1 MCYGR
6 HVNAAVDASTL
17 ISLAWSGS
25 LWLIGI
31 SPIGLHIPAPVRDEV
46 VVTGLSRG
54 HADAAAIEASI
65 KDLPVID
72 VESPVD
78 AAVLEAGRRAGAI
91 VCNDIALGRRAA
103 NLQVMWL
110 RTADLVV
117 VTVKANAI
125 SAHQGQGVVEAL
137 HGAGR
142 ITDELL
148 ADYMEE
154 LS

>member
-1 MCYGR
+1 M
-6 HVNAAVDASTL
+6 NAAVDASTL

-72 VESPVD
+72 VVVESTVD

-117 VTVKANAI
+117 LTVKADAI

-142 ITDELL
+142 VTDELL